1 MGALDFALC
10 SPCCHDLRP
19 QRYPHFWL
27 RSVIF
32 MGCCAGLGGIVHASR
47 AGPPCG
53 GLTGIGRTK
62 PIRCVFCRADFRIEI
77 LETRRLF
84 SIPGEHEAR
93 REGVAK
99 PRKLFRDWG
108 IFDGLACDWH
118 HRLKPVPGVS
128 TFPDPTTILPERPAC
143 VSQQLVGAA
152 RSRSLQPTGDDRNG
166 NSWKDQQMHVIGHDY
181 PGLEFIEQSFLFASQ
196 DGLHDQSGDPRILQP
211 HGTGAITF

>member
-10 SPCCHDLRP
+10 SPCCHHLRL
-19 QRYPHFWL
+19 QRYPHFL
-27 RSVIF
+27 ASFGNFHGLLCGIGRN
-32 MGCCAGLGGIVHASR
+32 CACVSGGA
-47 AGPPCG
+47 PCG

-77 LETRRLF
+77 LETPRLF

-108 IFDGLACDWH
+108 IFDGLPCDWH

-128 TFPDPTTILPERPAC
+128 TFPNISRPDDHLARTAGLC
-143 VSQQLVGAA
+143 VPATGWRGAQSIPSA
-152 RSRSLQPTGDDRNG
+152 NGDDRNG
-166 NSWKDQQMHVIGHDY
+166 NPWKDPQMHVIGHDY

-196 DGLHDQSGDPRILQP
+196 DGLHDQSGDTRILLS
-211 HGTGAITF
+211 